1 MPSGFSRDA
10 IEHVARLARL
20 RLEPDELDRFADQ
33 LARVLDYAGQVQE
46 VDTTGVDPT
55 FHVAGQ
61 EHPLR
66 DDVVRPGLPA
76 DEAMQN
82 APDADREAGLFKVP
96 RVLG

>member
-1 MPSGFSRDA
+1 MPSGFSRET

-20 RLEPDELDRFADQ
+20 RLTAEELDRFADQ
-33 LARVLDYAGQVQE
+33 LARVLDYAVQVQE
-46 VDTTGVDPT
+46 VDTTGIDPT

-66 DDVVRPGLPA
+66 EDVIRPGLPA
-76 DEAMQN
+76 EEALRN
-82 APDADREAGLFKVP
+82 APDADRQAGLFKVP